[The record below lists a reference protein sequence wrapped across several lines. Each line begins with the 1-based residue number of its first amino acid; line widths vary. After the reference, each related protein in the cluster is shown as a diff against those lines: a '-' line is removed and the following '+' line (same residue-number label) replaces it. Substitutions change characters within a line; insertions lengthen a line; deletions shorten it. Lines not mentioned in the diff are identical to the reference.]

1 MFDAIVGVGLAAYG
15 GIVGGL
21 YVCQRRL
28 LYHPCTMRPVL
39 GDLAADGVDAVEI
52 TTADGLGLLAWY
64 RPPSPQRPVIL
75 YLHGNGGHIGYRAER
90 LRRLARE
97 GYGVLLAEYRGFGGN
112 PGQPSERG
120 LVIDAEAAAAFL
132 ASEGIAPARTVL
144 WGESLGSGV
153 AIHLAATR
161 AVAAIVLEAPF
172 TSIAACAQ
180 RHYPFVPAA
189 WLVRD
194 KFDSLSRIGRIHA
207 PLLVMHGG
215 RDRVVPVSHGR
226 RLLAAARAPKEGWF
240 PPQAG
245 HENLADFGALDV
257 AVVFIERYLSGSTAT
272 AVAAGADFG

>member
-161 AVAAIVLEAPF
+161 AVAAIVLEAPL
-172 TSIAACAQ
+172 SICPGGLVGARQIRLALAHRPDPCAAAGHARRSRPGGAGQSRPQAAGGGEGAQ
-180 RHYPFVPAA
+180 GRLVPAA
-189 WLVRD
+189 
-194 KFDSLSRIGRIHA
+194 GR
-207 PLLVMHGG
+207 P
-215 RDRVVPVSHGR
+215 
-226 RLLAAARAPKEGWF
+226 
-240 PPQAG
+240 
-245 HENLADFGALDV
+245 
-257 AVVFIERYLSGSTAT
+257 
-272 AVAAGADFG
+272 